1 MGELFM
7 DLPELS
13 EIIDLTDYNE
23 IKKFRDI
30 FLKNLKYPALFGKVT
45 LSNFKLIDTELNK
58 INDKISKKLEEFDS
72 YLKTYQKK

>member
-1 MGELFM
+1 MNYSWIYQNYLKNRDWF
-7 DLPELS
+7 
-13 EIIDLTDYNE
+13 IDNSVL
-23 IKKFRDI
+23 RDI

-58 INDKISKKLEEFDS
+58 INNKISKKLEEFDS